1 MPAEARIAVLETP
14 IGRLW
19 LEATSVGLRSIT
31 RTEQPDLTGR
41 LDADA
46 LADPLRQLDEYFR
59 GRRRT
64 FSMAL
69 DLSGR
74 GAFDAA
80 VWRAAIAIPYG
91 RTMSYGD
98 LAAIVGSPRAA
109 RAVGGAM
116 SRCPLNP
123 VVPCHRV
130 IHADGSIGGWGSES
144 WVKRWYLR
152 HEHAARGG

>member
-1 MPAEARIAVLETP
+1 MPADARIAVLETP

-31 RTEQPDLTGR
+31 RAEQPDLAGR
-41 LDADA
+41 LDPDA
-46 LADPLRQLDEYFR
+46 LAEPLEQLDEYFS
-59 GRRRT
+59 GRRRA
-64 FSMAL
+64 FRLAL

-74 GAFDAA
+74 TAFDTA
-80 VWRAAIAIPYG
+80 VWHAAIAIPYG
-91 RTMSYGD
+91 RTTSYRD

-116 SRCPLNP
+116 SRCPLTP

-130 IHADGSIGGWGSES
+130 IHADGSIGGWGSDTS
-144 WVKRWYLR
+144 VKRWYLR
-152 HEHAARGG
+152 HEGAGRLG